1 MARELRELAVGHVW
15 AREGDNLAG
24 TSTPHRDAIAG
35 ITCTHLSSLSC
46 EAISAINKT
55 RSKIHTIFYWRAKI
69 PLTYRSFCSVLL
81 GSAVDFLFFDPTM
94 ILAER
99 KPGLCCLLSRQIWEK
114 VTDQGQ
120 VCFVAVHIVLG
131 ALDHQP

>member
-1 MARELRELAVGHVW
+1 MGSRCAARRRSHRKWPAASELAVGHVW

-55 RSKIHTIFYWRAKI
+55 RSERNQSSPAIRCKTLFNVYTICMHQIKFYTFGEI
-69 PLTYRSFCSVLL
+69 LRSDVQARIS
-81 GSAVDFLFFDPTM
+81 
-94 ILAER
+94 
-99 KPGLCCLLSRQIWEK
+99 
-114 VTDQGQ
+114 
-120 VCFVAVHIVLG
+120 
-131 ALDHQP
+131 